1 MAFWCRINRF
11 KLKHLPNQI
20 VQRYYLGNSNASHT
34 NPCVAEKP
42 YWVIH
47 SGPISFCNN
56 VRFFAAPVQVMIW
69 VWQFAD
75 YLSILLEGKK
85 KKSVTGCW
93 VFCIFLFSGLD
104 SIICV
109 MVQFVDH
116 LAFGVNVYFFFFFW
130 RGWLVLMGSCR
141 CIIEFSLCAV
151 SWIYESVNC

>member
-56 VRFFAAPVQVMIW
+56 VRCFAAPVQVMIW

-85 KKSVTGCW
+85 KISNW
-93 VFCIFLFSGLD
+93 VLGILYF
-104 SIICV
+104 
-109 MVQFVDH
+109 FVFWVRFNY
-116 LAFGVNVYFFFFFW
+116 LCYGVVCGSFGFWCKCLFFFFW

>member
-42 YWVIH
+42 HWVIH

-85 KKSVTGCW
+85 KSVTGCW

-116 LAFGVNVYFFFFFW
+116 LAFGVNVIFFQEQW
-130 RGWLVLMGSCR
+130 GLVLMSSCR
-141 CIIEFSLCAV
+141 PIIEFSL
-151 SWIYESVNC
+151 

>member
-42 YWVIH
+42 HWVIH

-75 YLSILLEGKK
+75 YLRILLLRKK
-85 KKSVTGCW
+85 KISNW
-93 VFCIFLFSGLD
+93 VLGILYFLFSGLD

-109 MVQFVDH
+109 MVKFVDH
-116 LAFGVNVYFFFFFW
+116 LAFGVNVIFFQEQW
-130 RGWLVLMGSCR
+130 GLVLMSSCR
-141 CIIEFSLCAV
+141 PIIEFSL
-151 SWIYESVNC
+151 